1 MSKASS
7 ERILV
12 TPSSYTKSQYLYIQE
27 IGTLKSL
34 EPHISRREKLDSY
47 LFFLVLDGCG
57 TITFQ
62 DVSYPVQAGDC
73 VWLNC
78 VEPYSHESSGHS
90 PWSLMWVHFNG
101 HQAKGFYQLYKE
113 REGPVVYTPPTL
125 SAYIELMKTLFG
137 LQQQKEAFSDLLS
150 HRYLT
155 DLIAQIFSDAFYPSS
170 FAPVPQKLLD
180 VRKYI
185 EQHHTEK
192 LTLDTLSERFFISKY
207 HLLREYQRLF
217 GSTIINDLNAK
228 RLSHA
233 KSLLRFSDESVESI
247 ALACGFQNSSY
258 FIKVFKRYE
267 NLTPLAYRKKW

>member
-1 MSKASS
+1 MSKAASD
-7 ERILV
+7 RILV

-34 EPHISRREKLDSY
+34 EPHISQRKNLDSY

-62 DVSYPVQAGDC
+62 GVSYSMQAGDC

-78 VEPYSHESSGHS
+78 VEPYSHESSGIS

-101 HQAKGFYQLYKE
+101 YQAKGFYQLYKE
-113 REGPVVYTPPTL
+113 REGPVVYTPPEL
-125 SAYIELMKTLFG
+125 SPYTELIKTLYG
-137 LQQQKEAFSDLLS
+137 LQQQNEAFSDLLS
-150 HRYLT
+150 HKYLT
-155 DLIAQIFSDAFYPSS
+155 DLIVQIFEDVFYSS
-170 FAPVPQKLLD
+170 SAPVPDKLLD
-180 VRKYI
+180 VRRYI

-192 LTLDTLSERFFISKY
+192 LTLDSLSERFFISKY

-217 GSTIINDLNAK
+217 GSSIINDLNTK

-233 KSLLRFSDESVESI
+233 KSLLRFSNESVENI
-247 ALACGFQNSSY
+247 ALACGFQNASY